1 MSIRIVVLL
10 FLALVTAG
18 GTAMMAK
25 NWVASERAE
34 ILSSVPSMPIM
45 KSENKEILVAKKDLV
60 PGSFVLKEKLEW
72 QEWPEDAIGDR
83 MLKKGDVE
91 IEDFLGSVVRA
102 RIPAGQPVLPS
113 SMVQSGEQ
121 GFLAAV
127 LAPGMRAVTV
137 PLNAT
142 SGVGG
147 FVFPGDKVDLLLSI
161 ILKPED
167 DNSEMQRD
175 FYFTE
180 TLLKDVRVIGKDQS
194 AVQVEGEAKLAK
206 SATLEVTPKQ
216 AEAVA
221 LATMVGKLSLS
232 LRSLGEE
239 KIILSEIYPQLP
251 QKVQSMSENGLSHQ
265 VALNNIQVQPI
276 QRLEIQDELS
286 MTTDMEINFAYR
298 KALKYAKRGSG
309 SSGRSVQVFRG
320 ATSDT
325 RKFK

>member
-1 MSIRIVVLL
+1 MSIRVVVLL

-25 NWVASERAE
+25 NWVASERAQ
-34 ILSSVPSMPIM
+34 IMSSVPSLPII
-45 KSENKEILVAKKDLV
+45 KSENEEILVAKSDLV

-72 QEWPEDAIGDR
+72 QEWPEDAINEH
-83 MLKKGDVE
+83 MLKKGDVKIDE
-91 IEDFLGSVVRA
+91 FIGSVVRA
-102 RIPAGQPVLPS
+102 RIPAGQPVVPS

-167 DNSEMQRD
+167 KNSDLKRD

-194 AVQVEGEAKLAK
+194 AVQVEGEAKIAK

-216 AEAVA
+216 AETVA

-232 LRSLGEE
+232 LRSLGDEDIITSE
-239 KIILSEIYPQLP
+239 KNGKDANKAQFTTG
-251 QKVQSMSENGLSHQ
+251 NGLYNE
-265 VALNNIQVQPI
+265 VASKEGPV
-276 QRLEIQDELS
+276 QRLETQDELS
-286 MTTDMEINFAYR
+286 MTTDTEINFFYR
-298 KALKYAKRGSG
+298 KALKNPKRGSG
-309 SSGRSVQVFRG
+309 SSGRSVQVLRG
-320 ATSDT
+320 SASNTK
-325 RKFK
+325 KFK